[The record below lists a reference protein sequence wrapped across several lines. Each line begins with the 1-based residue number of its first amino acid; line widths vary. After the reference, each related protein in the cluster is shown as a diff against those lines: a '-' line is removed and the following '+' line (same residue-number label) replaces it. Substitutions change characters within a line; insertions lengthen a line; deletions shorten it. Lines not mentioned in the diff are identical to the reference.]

1 MPGLAVL
8 MFCVFSIT
16 TGEFVVAGILPEVAT
31 DLGVTIGAAGLL
43 VTAYAVGMIIG
54 GPVLTALTAAA
65 DRKRLMLALLA
76 VAVVGNAVSTLAPS
90 FWMLLVARVVTALV
104 TSTFFAQ
111 AIVVAVQAAPP
122 QRAGST
128 VARLAFGMNLAMI
141 VGAPLGTAIGGHW
154 GWRATFATI
163 AAACLIGLAL
173 VYLRLSPPRD
183 ESRAS
188 AISELRVLR
197 QPPVLLALAITAVGN
212 VGVLMVFSYLAPLL
226 TTLAGHP
233 SSRLP
238 ILLLGYGVG
247 ATIGNLV
254 GGTLYDRN
262 PRLFQPALLGLLAVA
277 LVGTWFLA
285 ATMIPTVVAV
295 VVIGALGFAI
305 IPGMQARVLSTA
317 AEAPT
322 LALAVNASGFQV
334 AAAAAGLFGGLIADS
349 AAGPRP
355 IYLIAAGLTL
365 GGLVLTLTSTRTQA
379 RKVDHES
386 AAAPTASDPQSAAS
400 TESPCSS
407 AGRQPSTPG

>member
-1 MPGLAVL
+1 MLRLAIL

-31 DLGVTIGAAGLL
+31 DLGVTVGTAGLL

-76 VAVVGNAVSTLAPS
+76 VAVVGNAVSALAPDLS
-90 FWMLLVARVVTALV
+90 SLLAARVATALV
-104 TSTFFAQ
+104 TSTLFAQ
-111 AIVVAVQAAPP
+111 AIVVAVQSAPP
-122 QRAGST
+122 ERAGTT

-141 VGAPLGTAIGGHW
+141 AGAPVGTAIGGQW

-173 VYLRLSPPRD
+173 AYLQLSSPY
-183 ESRAS
+183 EEGGTS
-188 AISELRVLR
+188 AVSELRVLR
-197 QPPVLLALAITAVGN
+197 QRPVLLALATTAVGN

-226 TTLAGHP
+226 TNLAGHP

-238 ILLLGYGVG
+238 VLLLGYGVG

-254 GGTLYDRN
+254 GGTLYDRS
-262 PRLFQPALLGLLAVA
+262 PRLFQPTLLGLLAVA
-277 LVGTWFLA
+277 LVGTWFIA
-285 ATMIPTVVAV
+285 AKMVPTAV
-295 VVIGALGFAI
+295 GVMVIGALGFGI
-305 IPGMQARVLSTA
+305 TPGMQARVMRTA

-322 LALAVNASGFQV
+322 LAMAVNASGYQV
-334 AAAAAGLFGGLIADS
+334 AAACAGLFGGVIADS

-355 IYLIAAGLTL
+355 IYLVAAAVTL
-365 GGLVLTLTSTRTQA
+365 GGLLLTLTSTRVTH
-379 RKVDHES
+379 DTHHGG
-386 AAAPTASDPQSAAS
+386 AAAVRA
-400 TESPCSS
+400 
-407 AGRQPSTPG
+407 